1 MGFFGSILSAA
12 VKTVLVPVA
21 IVVDVVDVTISNKP
35 SESVT
40 GKVLSSIVE
49 DIEDATDL

>member
-21 IVVDVVDVTISNKP
+21 VVVDVADVLVSDEP
-35 SESVT
+35 SDSVT
-40 GKVLSSIVE
+40 GKLVTSIVE

>member
-1 MGFFGSILSAA
+1 MGFFGNILSVA

-21 IVVDVVDVTISNKP
+21 IVVDVVDITVSSKP

-40 GKVLSSIVE
+40 GKVLTSIVE
-49 DIEDATDL
+49 DIEDAIDL